1 MRVLGFPVTV
11 HPGFLGFTALLAALN
26 ARDPRFAAVLAGSFA
41 VFTLVHELGHA
52 LAARRFGANAAI
64 SLSFLVGLAEVKPTR
79 PLARWERAVITAAGP
94 LTAVAAALVVLAAT
108 GNRLIALSSSVDD
121 RLATAVRWTGVAL
134 GLLNLLPLM
143 PLDGGNLLALAT
155 DRLWPGRG
163 RDVVQWWTVAAC
175 VAAAVAIAL
184 RPRWLLWAVSVA
196 LLAAWNVHALRVGRR
211 ASRLVADTDEAD
223 TAREVERAAWAS
235 GVVGRF
241 PDGWVASPWVRAR
254 QRLLRGDA
262 DGARTL
268 LARSLTAPSRAW
280 ALPSGASTD
289 ELATLVALVPDDA
302 PVDQMHGAFALQ
314 TILHEVGFLRR
325 AADYGAAAY
334 AQHRSPEIAHQV
346 ARSLTLLGDGEGA
359 VVWLREA
366 HTTTADVGV
375 LDDAELESLHDLPD
389 FGALRYEI
397 ADRSSAADR

>member
-1 MRVLGFPVTV
+1 M
-11 HPGFLGFTALLAALN
+11 HPGFVGFMALLAALN
-26 ARDPRFAAVLAGSFA
+26 ARDPRFGAVLAASFA

-64 SLSFLVGLAEVKPTR
+64 SLSFLVGLAEVQPTR

-94 LTAVAAALVVLAAT
+94 LTAAAAAIVVLAAT
-108 GNRLIALSSSVDD
+108 GNRLIALSSSVDG
-121 RLATAVRWTGVAL
+121 RLATAVRWTGVVL

-143 PLDGGNLLALAT
+143 PLDGGNLLALAV

-163 RDVVQWWTVAAC
+163 RVVVQWWTVAAC

-184 RPRWLLWAVSVA
+184 RPRWLLWAVSVV
-196 LLAAWNVHALRVGRR
+196 LLAAWNLHALRVGRR
-211 ASRLVADTDEAD
+211 ASRLMADTDEAD
-223 TAREVERAAWAS
+223 AARDAERAAWAS

-241 PDGWVASPWVRAR
+241 PDGWVASPWLRAR

-268 LARSLTAPSRAW
+268 LARSLTAPSGAW
-280 ALPSGASTD
+280 ALPSGASSD
-289 ELATLVALVPDDA
+289 ELAALAALVPDDA
-302 PVDQMHGAFALQ
+302 PVDRLHGAWALQ
-314 TILHEVGFLRR
+314 TILHEVGLLRR
-325 AADYGAAAY
+325 AADYGATAY
-334 AQHRSPEIAHQV
+334 ARHRAPELAHQV
-346 ARSLTLLGDGEGA
+346 ALSLALLGDADGA

-366 HTTTADVGV
+366 HDGAVDVAV
-375 LDDAELESLHDLPD
+375 LDDAELDSLRDLPE

-397 ADRSSAADR
+397 ADRSSAANR